1 MELSLIIQVLC
12 AVAVVSAVLY
22 AVPKIEVIP
31 ATLRMIIIVVT
42 VLCGVLWV
50 LRYAVP
56 RVA

>member
-1 MELSLIIQVLC
+1 MEIIIQVLC

-22 AVPKIEVIP
+22 AVPRIEVIP
-31 ATLRMIIIVVT
+31 ATLRMVIIVVT
-42 VLCGVLWV
+42 VLCAVLWV

>member
-1 MELSLIIQVLC
+1 MEIIIQVLC

-22 AVPKIEVIP
+22 AVPRIEVIP

-42 VLCGVLWV
+42 VLCAVLWV